1 MLSAGGVAQ
10 ENWIIND
17 KREKNMNRKL
27 LLMTVAVLATTAAQ
41 AQSVTYNHDSPKQN
55 QITVMETGTGALSPE
70 LYYTVL
76 HNSYKKSAA
85 SKNKLSFRTLAG
97 VNLYNQVDEAESID
111 SALVKRA
118 EIEALNVA
126 DRQIDLAWLAE
137 GDKVSGQM
145 ERFKRNIDRILLA
158 GGTPDDKERWT
169 EYYQVYQCAINE
181 TKNAYMPNAQRKK
194 EYLRIYEDV
203 VRQNEILVGY
213 LARRQN
219 ATITGNLLNATSDR
233 TLDKGSVIREAM
245 NRWNESRFAVRGSQ
259 SGGDT
264 GSGDGDETVNRG
276 K

>member
-1 MLSAGGVAQ
+1 
-10 ENWIIND
+10 
-17 KREKNMNRKL
+17 MNRTL
-27 LLMTVAVLATTAAQ
+27 LLMAVAAVATSGVK

-70 LYYTVL
+70 LYYTLL
-76 HNSYKKSAA
+76 HNKYKKSAA

-97 VNLYNQVDEAESID
+97 VNLYNQTDEAEAID

-137 GDKVSGQM
+137 GDKINAQM
-145 ERFKRNIDRILLA
+145 ERLQRNIDRIPLA
-158 GGTPDDKERWT
+158 GGTTDDRERWT
-169 EYYQVYQCAINE
+169 EYYHVYQCAIDA
-181 TKNAYMPNAQRKK
+181 TKDAYMPNAQRKK

-219 ATITGNLLNATSDR
+219 ATVANGLLNATADR
-233 TLDKGSVIREAM
+233 GLDKGGIVREAM
-245 NRWNESRFAVRGSQ
+245 GRWNESRSAVRGAQ
-259 SGGDT
+259 SGGETDT
-264 GSGDGDETVNRG
+264 GDGDETVNR
-276 K
+276 KN